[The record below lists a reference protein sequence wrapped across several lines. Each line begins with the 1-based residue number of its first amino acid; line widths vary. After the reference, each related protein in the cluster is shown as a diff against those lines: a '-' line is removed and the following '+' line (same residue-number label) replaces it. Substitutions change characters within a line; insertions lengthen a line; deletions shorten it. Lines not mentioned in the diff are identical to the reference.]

1 MFFRISDL
9 LNLLYP
15 EVCAACNAALF
26 RGEMVVCTQCL
37 YQLPKTNY
45 HLEPGNPIEKVF
57 WGKTR
62 VSSATALYFFNKGER
77 VQHLVHRLKYDG
89 EKEVG
94 ELTGRILGGDLLLSP
109 AFSTVKAVVPVP
121 LHASKLRTRGFNQA
135 ECIARGI
142 SESLSVPI
150 YPDFLVRRKATETQ
164 TRKSRYQR
172 FENVDRIFE
181 VNPKYHRSPDH
192 YLLVDDVITT
202 GSTLTACADALLEIP
217 DAKVSVAA
225 LAYAR

>member
-217 DAKVSVAA
+217 DAKVSIAA